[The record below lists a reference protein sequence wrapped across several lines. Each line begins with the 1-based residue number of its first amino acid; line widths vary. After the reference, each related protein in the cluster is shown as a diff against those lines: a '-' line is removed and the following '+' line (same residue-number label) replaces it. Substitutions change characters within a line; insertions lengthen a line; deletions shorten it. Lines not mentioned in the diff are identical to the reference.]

1 MTDTH
6 VPAPG
11 PAPGHDLS
19 IGDLRVFV
27 AVARAGSFTAAAEAT
42 GYTQSGVSRRIAAL
56 ERAAGAPLFQRLP
69 RGVRLAPAGDA
80 LSTHAAVLLQAMDA
94 AVDAVSAVR
103 RGTGGRLRVGSF
115 ATADAVLVPTVVAE
129 LRRTRPD
136 LTTTVTEGL
145 TGDLVEGLRAG
156 VLDVAL
162 VSDYP
167 DGAVDGTG
175 LVLEHLCD
183 DELLVALPAGHR
195 LAAEPAVDLADLAD
209 ESWIEAGRL
218 AVDSATVNLLAA
230 RAGFVPRTDITVP
243 GWTAKQ
249 GFVAAG
255 LGVTLV
261 PRLAAPAMR
270 PDIVLRPIRDDAAR
284 RRVHLARPAG
294 RVGEVTPVAT
304 DHFGRLARE
313 AVARLA

>member
-1 MTDTH
+1 MVRMTDSH
-6 VPAPG
+6 VVAPG
-11 PAPGHDLS
+11 EDLS
-19 IGDLRVFV
+19 IADLRVFV
-27 AVARAGSFTAAAEAT
+27 AVAHAGSFTAAAEAT

-80 LSTHAAVLLQAMDA
+80 LSGHAAVLLQAMDA
-94 AVDAVSAVR
+94 AVDAVVSVR

-115 ATADAVLVPTVVAE
+115 ATADAVLVPEVVAE
-129 LRRTRPD
+129 LRRAAPD

-145 TGDLVEGLRAG
+145 TGDLVAGLRAG
-156 VLDVAL
+156 ALDVAV

-167 DGAVDGTG
+167 DGAVDGAG

-183 DELLVALPAGHR
+183 DELLVALPADHR
-195 LAAEPAVDLADLAD
+195 LAGGPAVDLADLAD

-270 PDIVLRPIRDDAAR
+270 PDIVLRPIRDEAAR

-304 DHFGRLARE
+304 DHFIRLARE
-313 AVARLA
+313 AVARLV

>member
-1 MTDTH
+1 
-6 VPAPG
+6 
-11 PAPGHDLS
+11 
-19 IGDLRVFV
+19 
-27 AVARAGSFTAAAEAT
+27 
-42 GYTQSGVSRRIAAL
+42 
-56 ERAAGAPLFQRLP
+56 
-69 RGVRLAPAGDA
+69 PAGDA
-80 LSTHAAVLLQAMDA
+80 LAVHAAVVLQAMDA
-94 AVDAVSAVR
+94 AVDAVAAVR
-103 RGTGGRLRVGSF
+103 SGTGGRLRIGSF
-115 ATADAVLVPTVVAE
+115 ATADAVLVPAIVAD
-129 LRRTRPD
+129 LRRELPE

-145 TGDLVEGLRAG
+145 TRDLVAGLRAG
-156 VLDVAL
+156 ALDVAV

-167 DGAVDGTG
+167 DGGVDDAG

-195 LAAEPAVDLADLAD
+195 LAGEAAVDLADLAG

-218 AVDSATVNLLAA
+218 AIDNAAVNLLAA

-270 PDIVLRPIRDDAAR
+270 HDIVLRPVRDPMAR

-294 RVGEVTPVAT
+294 RLGEVTPVAT
-304 DHFGRLARE
+304 DHFLRLARA
-313 AVARLA
+313 AVTRIL

>member
-1 MTDTH
+1 MTGTS
-6 VPAPG
+6 PPTAG
-11 PAPGHDLS
+11 RATGADLS
-19 IGDLRVFV
+19 IDDLRVFV
-27 AVARAGSFTAAAEAT
+27 AVADAGSFTAAAEVT
-42 GYTQSGVSRRIAAL
+42 GYTQSGVSRRVAAL
-56 ERAAGAPLFQRLP
+56 ERAAGAPLFRRLP
-69 RGVRLAPAGDA
+69 RGVRLAPAGEA
-80 LSTHAAVLLQAMDA
+80 LSAHATVLLEAMDA
-94 AVDAVSAVR
+94 AVAAVAAVS

-115 ATADAVLVPTVVAE
+115 ATADAVLVPSVVAD
-129 LRRTRPD
+129 LRREAPD

-145 TGDLVEGLRAG
+145 TRDLVAGLRAG
-156 VLDVAL
+156 ALDVAV

-167 DGAVDGTG
+167 DGAVDDAG

-195 LAAEPAVDLADLAD
+195 LAGERTIDVADLAD

-218 AVDSATVNLLAA
+218 AIDNTTVNLLAA

-261 PRLAAPAMR
+261 PRLAAAAMR
-270 PDIVLRPIRDDAAR
+270 ADLVLRPVRDPAAR
-284 RRVHLARPAG
+284 RRVHVARPAG
-294 RVGEVTPVAT
+294 RLGEVAPTAT
-304 DHFGRLARE
+304 DHFVRVAR
-313 AVARLA
+313 AVAARIM